1 MELSKFGQDYGAAVC
16 LAPDRAGLPLDQLT
30 PAEQACVTRVGL
42 GVEARV
48 EARFGVDAGTS
59 APPPLRRYAVTGPAG
74 QPLGTLTFAG
84 GAVNWCVPREAP
96 NCGPVG
102 YGHDGLH
109 AALRMLDLLG
119 FDATEVG

>member
-16 LAPDRAGLPLDQLT
+16 LAPDRAALPRDQLT
-30 PAEQACVTRVGL
+30 PAEAACVTRVGL
-42 GVEARV
+42 GVETRLV
-48 EARFGVDAGTS
+48 ERLGAPS
-59 APPPLRRYAVTGPAG
+59 APPPVARYAVTGPQG
-74 QPLGTLTFAG
+74 QPCGSITFAG

-96 NCGPVG
+96 NCGPLG

-119 FDATEVG
+119 FDATEMG

>member
-1 MELSKFGQDYGAAVC
+1 MELSKWGRDYGAAVC

-30 PAEQACVTRVGL
+30 PAEAACVTRVGL
-42 GVEARV
+42 GVETRFV
-48 EARFGVDAGTS
+48 ERLGTTAPS
-59 APPPLRRYAVTGPAG
+59 APPPVARYAVTGPQG
-74 QPLGTLTFAG
+74 QPCGTITFAG